1 MNAQDFLDKIGDFAR
16 KDMKKSGILASLTI
30 AQAILESGWG
40 KYDCGGNNLFGI
52 KGRYNGQYVLCD
64 TSEYVNGKYIAIK
77 AEFRKYPSWA
87 ESLADHSAFICGV
100 KLGDGSLRYAKVIGE
115 KDYKKAC
122 QAIKDAGYATS
133 PAYVQSLI
141 NIIEQYNLTRFD
153 IEEVKTVTVKN
164 TVKASAPTSKP
175 ASAQKQDY
183 ISYTVQKGD
192 SWWQI
197 AQNKLGNGNRY
208 MELVKFNGHTT
219 APAIYPGNIIKIP
232 CGTVTATIKVP
243 AKASAPKPVVKPA
256 APKKTAQQVAK
267 EVIQG
272 KWGNGLIRRLK
283 LKNAGYNYAA
293 IQAEVNKLC

>member
-16 KDMKKSGILASLTI
+16 KDMQKSGILASLTI

-52 KGRYNGQYVLCD
+52 KGRYNGQFVLCD
-64 TSEYVNGKYIAIK
+64 TKEYVKGQYISIK

-100 KLGDGSLRYAKVIGE
+100 KLGDGSLRYKAVIGE

-133 PAYVQSLI
+133 PTYVQSLI
-141 NIIEQYNLTRFD
+141 NIIEQYNLNRFD
-153 IEEVKTVTVKN
+153 KITLPAPQIKPISNPQTNAVK
-164 TVKASAPTSKP
+164 
-175 ASAQKQDY
+175 QEY

-208 MELVKFNGHTT
+208 MELVKFNGHSV
-219 APAIYPGNIIKIP
+219 APAIYPGNIINIP
-232 CGTVTATIKVP
+232 CGAATAAVKAPAQRTYKVV
-243 AKASAPKPVVKPA
+243 AGDSYWSI
-256 APKKTAQQVAK
+256 AQK
-267 EVIQG
+267 
-272 KWGNGLIRRLK
+272 L
-283 LKNAGYNYAA
+283 LKNGSRYKE
-293 IQAEVNKLC
+293 IQKLNGNKAVIHPGDVLKIPNK